1 MHGPSGCRQ
10 WSLTP
15 AWFAKY
21 GTDSTSPK
29 LNGGTVVYI
38 SAERSAF
45 GKPSGFATAFSAE
58 RPAFSAFAGYADM
71 TQATPG
77 AGLLLFQ
84 QLLTGQQVG
93 SFSASSSAVSS
104 SGLVFVQIDG
114 NSWLA
119 DACANMCLRKATECL
134 STDPTCEDK
143 RCEPT
148 TGGAGDALCKC
159 RVKGAGGT
167 FTSQT
172 GGDF

>member
-1 MHGPSGCRQ
+1 LPTPQPLLLLEACMSAYLCRQ

-21 GTDSTSPK
+21 ATATDNSTPK

-45 GKPSGFATAFSAE
+45 GKPSGFAATFTAL
-58 RPAFSAFAGYADM
+58 RPAFSAYTGYGDLA
-71 TQATPG
+71 QATPG

-84 QLLTGQQVG
+84 QLLAGQQVG
-93 SFSASSSAVSS
+93 SFSASATAVSS

-114 NSWLA
+114 NSWMA

-148 TGGAGDALCKC
+148 TGG
-159 RVKGAGGT
+159 
-167 FTSQT
+167 
-172 GGDF
+172 

>member
-1 MHGPSGCRQ
+1 LLLLLFTCRQ

-21 GTDSTSPK
+21 AASTEIPPLK

-45 GKPSGFATAFSAE
+45 GKPSGFAAAFTAQ
-58 RPAFSAFAGYADM
+58 RPAFSAFAGYGDIS
-71 TQATPG
+71 QATPG

-84 QLLTGQQVG
+84 QLLAGQQVG
-93 SFSASSSAVSS
+93 SFSASASAISST
-104 SGLVFVQIDG
+104 GLVFVQIDG
-114 NSWLA
+114 NSWMA

-134 STDPTCEDK
+134 STDPTCEEK

-148 TGGAGDALCKC
+148 TGAAF
-159 RVKGAGGT
+159 GGI
-167 FTSQT
+167 
-172 GGDF
+172 